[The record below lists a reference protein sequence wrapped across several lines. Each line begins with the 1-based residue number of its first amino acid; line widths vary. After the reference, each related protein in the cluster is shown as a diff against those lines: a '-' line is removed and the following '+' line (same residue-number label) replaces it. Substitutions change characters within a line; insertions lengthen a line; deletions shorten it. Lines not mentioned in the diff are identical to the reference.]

1 MKSLNNKKFL
11 GSVILGAFVITGLYN
26 AVVMNSDSN
35 LTDMKLAKR
44 LDEIYGVTTQ
54 GRQVASQT
62 TWSKI
67 TPVIVKTGTFQV
79 APAAASFENKVA
91 EAVVSD
97 AAITEELTLN
107 LIEVVNPQ
115 KWKQGLATSQFNG
128 SLIAN
133 NGLIESLSVSLPDGQ
148 GVSISFSEMNGNV
161 FNYEMNG
168 QEFAGMLYQI
178 DQNAYMVTL
187 TNGPLEG
194 TRLRFGGEATSEVR
208 ENIQQN
214 LAENNIEAGTFGS
227 QDAQVVEDSAPKADV
242 KTAGFNFGEVI

>member
-11 GSVILGAFVITGLYN
+11 GSLILGAFVITGFYN
-26 AVVMNSDSN
+26 AVVLNSDSN
-35 LTDMKLAKR
+35 LSDMKLAKR

-54 GRQVASQT
+54 GRQLASNT

-67 TPVIVKTGTFQV
+67 TPVAVKTGTFQV
-79 APAAASFENKVA
+79 APSAPSFENKVS
-91 EAVVSD
+91 ESVVTE

-128 SLIAN
+128 SLTAN

-161 FNYEMNG
+161 FNYEING

-208 ENIQQN
+208 ESIQQN
-214 LAENNIEAGTFGS
+214 LAENNIEAGSFGS
-227 QDAQVVEDSAPKADV
+227 EEAPVIEDSAPKAEV
-242 KTAGFNFGEVI
+242 QTAAFNFGDSI

>member
-11 GSVILGAFVITGLYN
+11 GSIILGAFVITGLYN
-26 AVVMNSDSN
+26 AVVLNADSN
-35 LTDMKLAKR
+35 LADMKLAKR

-54 GRQVASQT
+54 GRHLASTT

-67 TPVIVKTGTFQV
+67 TPVAVKTGTFQNAV
-79 APAAASFENKVA
+79 AVQNIETKPTSA
-91 EAVVSD
+91 EVTE

-107 LIEVVNPQ
+107 LIEVVNPT
-115 KWKQGLATSQFNG
+115 KWKQGLASSQFNG
-128 SLIAN
+128 SLTAN
-133 NGLIESLSVSLPDGQ
+133 NGVIESLSVSLPNGQ

-168 QEFAGMLYQI
+168 QEYAGMLYQI
-178 DQNAYMVTL
+178 DQNAYMVSM

-208 ENIQQN
+208 ETIQQN

-227 QDAQVVEDSAPKADV
+227 ESAPVVDESAPKAEV
-242 KTAGFNFGEVI
+242 QTAAFNFGDSI